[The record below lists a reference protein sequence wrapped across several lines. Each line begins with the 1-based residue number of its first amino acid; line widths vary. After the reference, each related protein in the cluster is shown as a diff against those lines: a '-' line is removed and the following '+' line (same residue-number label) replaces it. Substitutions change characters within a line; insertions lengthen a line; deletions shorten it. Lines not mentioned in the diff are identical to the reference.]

1 MFEYRGWVIE
11 DDRSLGRLAIR
22 DVEMSALLDDATFQ
36 AQVEELTEQIRR
48 GWTELTPGPEL
59 AAAALRRLAAP
70 GVEPEVLL
78 DCIDALERSTAALAG
93 EKAAAIARFM
103 DVEPRRYPTGIPDGM
118 KSAEAQLEMLL
129 KLSPTATTNLV
140 GRSMQLE
147 QLPRTLAALRAGE
160 ISEAAAHAIA
170 DETAHLDGEHKR
182 AVEDRLFPDAGTHTP
197 PRLRREARR
206 AMAEIDPALLK
217 QRHAA
222 ERKRRDVQL
231 SPGKFGMARLSAY
244 LTADAATAIYAV
256 IRGHAKTLRT
266 DGRSFEERK
275 ADALAELILNPK
287 KRPKPRITTQI
298 RVVVPAGTAL
308 GLTDDAAHLAGYG
321 PIPADMARDLAANGT
336 WRRLLTDPVSG
347 EALDYGT
354 TRYRP
359 TAPLTER
366 VVARAGDCDAPG
378 CLMPA
383 HDCDLDHVVPH
394 RPDGTGGPTSEDNLR
409 PRCQHHHDVKG
420 LPGWTVANNP
430 DGTSTWRTPHGKTYI
445 SRPSGFIPRRR

>member
-1 MFEYRGWVIE
+1 MGPSTF
-11 DDRSLGRLAIR
+11 R
-22 DVEMSALLDDATFQ
+22 DADVPGPTDDARFEAEVAKLT
-36 AQVEELTEQIRR
+36 AQVRR
-48 GWTELTPGPEL
+48 GWIQLKPGPEL

-70 GVEPEVLL
+70 TVDPAELL
-78 DCIDALERSTAALAG
+78 DCIDALERSASALQG
-93 EKAAAIARFM
+93 EKAAAVARFV
-103 DVEPRRYPTGIPDGM
+103 DLESRSHPSGVPDGL
-118 KSAEAQLEMLL
+118 KSAEAELEMLL

-140 GRSMQLE
+140 GRSLQLQ
-147 QLPRTLAALRAGE
+147 QLPQTLAALRAGE

-170 DETAHLDGEHKR
+170 DETAHLEGEHKR
-182 AVEDRLFPDAGTHTP
+182 AVEDRLFPDAGTQTAP
-197 PRLRREARR
+197 TLRREARR
-206 AMAEIDPALLK
+206 AMAEIDPDLLK

-222 ERKRRDVQL
+222 ERGRRDVHL
-231 SPGKFGMARLSAY
+231 SPGKFGMARISAY
-244 LTADAATAIYAV
+244 LTADAATAIYGV
-256 IRGHAKTLRT
+256 IRGHAKTLRA

-287 KRPKPRITTQI
+287 RRPKPRISTQV
-298 RVVVPAGTAL
+298 RVVVPVGTAL
-308 GLTDDAAHLAGYG
+308 GLTDEAGHLAGYG

-347 EALDYGT
+347 EPLDYGS

-378 CLMPA
+378 CVMPA
-383 HDCDLDHVVPH
+383 HHCDLDHVVPH
-394 RPDGTGGPTSEDNLR
+394 RADGSGGATSEENLR

-445 SRPSGFIPRRR
+445 SRPGGFIPRRR